1 MGLLPCYAL
10 LIWAWYWARLLD
22 LSAPPPKP
30 AILSTKDAAILQPLS
45 PNPKPSRRG
54 STRTLVQPEMD
65 PALGE
70 LVDDHEEVDRAAARA
85 NRRAHALERR
95 RRLAA
100 RIMAERNANDVK
112 QFNEAFPEGTHIT
125 DDLIIWWARDRASFH
140 RFQVTRTRWTRMLAA
155 FEGRED

>member
-1 MGLLPCYAL
+1 
-10 LIWAWYWARLLD
+10 
-22 LSAPPPKP
+22 
-30 AILSTKDAAILQPLS
+30 
-45 PNPKPSRRG
+45 
-54 STRTLVQPEMD
+54 MD

-125 DDLIIWWARDRASFH
+125 DDLVIWWARDRASFH